1 MNKDKLRVG
10 VIGVGHLGEYHL
22 QKYINIPNADLIGV
36 MDINYDRLF
45 EIGRRYNVRTFG
57 KYQELLDNVDAVSLA
72 VPTTEHFSVAKE
84 ILSRGIHLLIEK
96 PITYTLEPAD
106 TLLSLAK
113 KKNLVLQV
121 GLVERFNPAIVE
133 MKKLINHPVFIES
146 HRLNKFTTRGTD
158 VDVVLDLMIHDLDI
172 ILDIAQSEIK
182 EMHAIG
188 MSVVT
193 GKTDIANVR
202 IIFESG
208 FVSNLT
214 VSRVSAKTLRKIRV
228 FQPDIYMDANCLKRE
243 LSIIRLDNGINDL
256 EMLSKIEPEV
266 EKFPGR
272 DPLADEITSFV
283 NSVANGFRPIVT
295 GRDGR
300 RALKVTLDIIEQ
312 INRGPNCFKS
322 V

>member
-1 MNKDKLRVG
+1 MN
-10 VIGVGHLGEYHL
+10 
-22 QKYINIPNADLIGV
+22 
-36 MDINYDRLF
+36 
-45 EIGRRYNVRTFG
+45 
-57 KYQELLDNVDAVSLA
+57 
-72 VPTTEHFSVAKE
+72 
-84 ILSRGIHLLIEK
+84 
-96 PITYTLEPAD
+96 
-106 TLLSLAK
+106 
-113 KKNLVLQV
+113 
-121 GLVERFNPAIVE
+121 
-133 MKKLINHPVFIES
+133 VF
-146 HRLNKFTTRGTD
+146 TPRGTD

-172 ILDIAQSEIK
+172 ILHIVPSEVK
-182 EMHAIG
+182 ELHAVG
-188 MSVVT
+188 MSVIT

-208 FVSNLT
+208 MVSNLT

-283 NSVANGFRPIVT
+283 DSVTNGLKPVVT

-300 RALKVTLDIIEQ
+300 
-312 INRGPNCFKS
+312 S
-322 V
+322 YS